1 MDSLPSLS
9 NPPQQPVPG
18 NEGWDTQQSKVLQG
32 LEHVLGRG
40 GGEGRGGESWGSEG
54 MGREVRGGRK

>member
-1 MDSLPSLS
+1 MYLLPSLS
-9 NPPQQPVPG
+9 NPPQQPVPS

-40 GGEGRGGESWGSEG
+40 EGRGGEGLGKEMGAWGR
-54 MGREVRGGRK
+54 GRGWGK

>member
-9 NPPQQPVPG
+9 NPPQQPVPS

-32 LEHVLGRG
+32 LEHVLGRRGGEERG
-40 GGEGRGGESWGSEG
+40 GGE
-54 MGREVRGGRK
+54 VRGELGQ